1 MIGIDIIDIAEAKR
15 ASNWERPRFLEK
27 LFTLNEQELILASK
41 NPFIMVW
48 RMWSM
53 KEAAY
58 KLYTQLNPNRF
69 YNPKQFQCEIN
80 DTKLKVRYKDFQC
93 FINTKI
99 TLHYILSE
107 ASLLETKMTSKYLKL
122 SSSNYNHQS
131 KTTKEAL
138 INSISG
144 KLNIL
149 KSKLK
154 ISKSEYGIPSIYYN
168 AKKLNIGVSLSHHGN
183 YGAYSFVQL
192 PNGFTLGT

>member
-27 LFTLNEQELILASK
+27 LFTLNEQELIHASK
-41 NPFIMVW
+41 NSFIMVW
-48 RMWSM
+48 RIWSM

-58 KLYTQLNPNRF
+58 KLYTQLNPGRF

-99 TLHYILSE
+99 TTQFILSE

-122 SSSNYNHQS
+122 SSRNYIHQS
-131 KTTKEAL
+131 KITKEAL
-138 INSISG
+138 INSISE
-144 KLNIL
+144 KRNIL

-154 ISKSEYGIPSIYYN
+154 ISKSEFGIPSMFYN
-168 AKKLNIGVSLSHHGN
+168 ANKLNIGVSLSHHGS

-192 PNGFTLGT
+192 SKEFTSRT